1 MFSPQS
7 IPMDTFNTKL
17 QTNPTLSSNNDL
29 SDNEDQ
35 ILNISS
41 ENMIYNTED
50 YNVNSIRSSSADSN
64 KSYCGI
70 KGNSVFSGIINICS
84 SAVGAGC
91 FTFPWII
98 SNLGIF
104 QCIFIFLSVTLSIY
118 YSLDLLRSFVVDT
131 KYFSF
136 SLMTE
141 LTLGKKWLMIYSFS
155 SFIFYFSIN
164 INYLTL
170 IYSIFKSSFVE
181 HSTFYG
187 FIFLLLTCSA
197 EIFLCMYTSKS
208 AKIQLLSFITI
219 FTYVF
224 IVIIT
229 IIEGLHSSIKDD
241 YISDKFSKNK
251 IINPSK
257 DKKSWEIFFSCVTAC
272 VRYIYAYSYNCSFPT
287 LIGNLKNVN
296 ESSSKK
302 VHKIS
307 FSIIAS
313 TYFIIG
319 FFGFLLREN
328 VPTVLFR
335 EYEDSSETDTFTTTI
350 KILLSCFLFSLIPN
364 RYIIIRDGYT
374 SLIGKDKLTY
384 KKDLLITT
392 LGLILSNGIVFL
404 NEELF
409 VEEGNV
415 EIDIFTIMVNLFGGI
430 FGVIIGFALPVI
442 NYAAVNGKR
451 KLKSLIGYG
460 ITALFLVVGV
470 LSFGY
475 AFYQMFDKNE
485 E

>member
-1 MFSPQS
+1 
-7 IPMDTFNTKL
+7 
-17 QTNPTLSSNNDL
+17 
-29 SDNEDQ
+29 
-35 ILNISS
+35 
-41 ENMIYNTED
+41 
-50 YNVNSIRSSSADSN
+50 
-64 KSYCGI
+64 
-70 KGNSVFSGIINICS
+70 
-84 SAVGAGC
+84 
-91 FTFPWII
+91 
-98 SNLGIF
+98 
-104 QCIFIFLSVTLSIY
+104 
-118 YSLDLLRSFVVDT
+118 
-131 KYFSF
+131 
-136 SLMTE
+136 
-141 LTLGKKWLMIYSFS
+141 
-155 SFIFYFSIN
+155 
-164 INYLTL
+164 
-170 IYSIFKSSFVE
+170 
-181 HSTFYG
+181 
-187 FIFLLLTCSA
+187 
-197 EIFLCMYTSKS
+197 MYTSKS
-208 AKIQLLSFITI
+208 SKIQLLSFITI
-219 FTYVF
+219 FNYVF

-241 YISDKFSKNK
+241 YISEKFSKNK

-257 DKKSWEIFFSCVTAC
+257 DKKSWEIFFSCITAC

-296 ESSSKK
+296 ESNSKK
-302 VHKIS
+302 VHTIS
-307 FSIIAS
+307 FSIIAA

-319 FFGFLLREN
+319 FFGYLLREN

-335 EYEDSSETDTFTTTI
+335 EYEDSSENDTFTITI

-460 ITALFLVVGV
+460 ITALFLVVGL